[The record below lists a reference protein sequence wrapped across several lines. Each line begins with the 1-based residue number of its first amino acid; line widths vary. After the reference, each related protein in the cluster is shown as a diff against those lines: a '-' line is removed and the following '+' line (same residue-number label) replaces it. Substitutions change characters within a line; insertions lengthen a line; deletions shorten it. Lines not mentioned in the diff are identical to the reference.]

1 MADSANMS
9 FCGLDFG
16 TSNSTLGISD
26 AGGARLLPLEGA
38 ATTLPSAIW
47 FDMIGGAPV
56 FGRSAIESYVD
67 RLDGRL
73 MRSIKSMLGTSLIEE
88 DTWIGRER
96 TGFKQV
102 IAMFLAE
109 MKARAEAVCGHAL
122 EQVVHGRPVHF
133 VDDDPAG
140 DRAAEDTLRGI
151 AREAGF
157 SEVSFE
163 YEPIAAARTYEA
175 GLEREETALIVDIG
189 GGTSDI
195 SIVRLG
201 PARRA
206 LSDRSGDIL
215 SNDGIRL
222 GGTDVDRLFSLAT
235 VMPVLGLGSKM
246 TRPGAVVPS
255 RYFHMLATWSRINAL
270 YAPKV
275 VAEVRDV
282 RRESREP
289 EKIDRLLRVLDGNL
303 GHSLALKVEAAKI
316 DLGRHDPTE
325 IDLRLVEPELAVCAG
340 RAVLDS
346 AIKDAVGR
354 ISALIRRCIRASGI
368 PPDRLDAVFLTGGSA
383 QLPTFRAAAL
393 AEAPAAR
400 VVEGDTFGAVGI
412 GLAIEARRRYGG

>member
-1 MADSANMS
+1 MT

-16 TSNSTLGISD
+16 TSNSTLGIAD
-26 AGGARLLPLEGA
+26 PRGARLVPLEGA
-38 ATTLPSAIW
+38 ATTLPSAMW
-47 FDMIGGAPV
+47 FDMAGGTPL

-96 TGFKQV
+96 IGFKQV
-102 IAMFLAE
+102 IAIFLAE
-109 MKARAEAVCGHAL
+109 MKARAEVACGHAL
-122 EQVVHGRPVHF
+122 EHVVHGRPVHF
-133 VDDDPAG
+133 VDDDAAG

-157 SEVSFE
+157 AEVSFE

-175 GLEREETALIVDIG
+175 GLEREEMALIVDIG
-189 GGTSDI
+189 GGTSDV
-195 SIVRLG
+195 SVVRLG

-206 LSDRSGDIL
+206 LADRSGDIL

-235 VMPVLGLGSKM
+235 VMPVLGLGSRM
-246 TRPGAVVPS
+246 RRPGAVAPS

-289 EKIDRLLRVLDGNL
+289 EKIDRLLRVLEGNL
-303 GHSLALKVEAAKI
+303 GHSLALKIEAAKI
-316 DLGRHDPTE
+316 ALGRRDPTE
-325 IDLRLVEPELAVCAG
+325 IDLRLVELGLAVSAG

-354 ISALIRRCIRASGI
+354 ISALIRRCIQASGMA
-368 PPDRLDAVFLTGGSA
+368 PDRLDAVFLTGGSA
-383 QLPTFRAAAL
+383 QLPAFRAAAL

-400 VVEGDTFGAVGI
+400 VVEGDTFGAVGV

>member
-1 MADSANMS
+1 MT

-16 TSNSTLGISD
+16 TSNSTLGIAD
-26 AGGARLLPLEGA
+26 PRGARLVPLEGA
-38 ATTLPSAIW
+38 ATTLPSAMW
-47 FDMIGGAPV
+47 FDMAGGAPL

-96 TGFKQV
+96 IGFKQV
-102 IAMFLAE
+102 IAIFLAE
-109 MKARAEAVCGHAL
+109 MKARAEAACGHAL
-122 EQVVHGRPVHF
+122 EHVVHGRPVHF
-133 VDDDPAG
+133 VDDDAAG

-175 GLEREETALIVDIG
+175 GLEREEMALIVDIG
-189 GGTSDI
+189 GGTSDV

-206 LSDRSGDIL
+206 LADRSGDIL

-222 GGTDVDRLFSLAT
+222 GGTDVDRLFSLAA
-235 VMPVLGLGSKM
+235 VMPVLGLGSRM
-246 TRPGAVVPS
+246 RRSGAVAPS

-289 EKIDRLLRVLDGNL
+289 EKIDRLLRALEGNL

-316 DLGRHDPTE
+316 ALGRRDPIE
-325 IDLRLVEPELAVCAG
+325 IDLRLVEPALAVSAG

-354 ISALIRRCIRASGI
+354 ISALIRRCIQASGMA
-368 PPDRLDAVFLTGGSA
+368 PDRLDAVFLTGGSA
-383 QLPTFRAAAL
+383 QLPDRKST
-393 AEAPAAR
+393 
-400 VVEGDTFGAVGI
+400 
-412 GLAIEARRRYGG
+412 

>member
-1 MADSANMS
+1 MT

-16 TSNSTLGISD
+16 TSNSTLGIVD

-38 ATTLPSAIW
+38 ATTLPSAMW
-47 FDMIGGAPV
+47 FDMMGGAPL

-96 TGFKQV
+96 IGFRRV
-102 IAMFLAE
+102 IAIFLAE
-109 MKARAEAVCGHAL
+109 MKARAEAVCGRSLEHA
-122 EQVVHGRPVHF
+122 VHGRPVHF
-133 VDDDPAG
+133 VDDDAAG
-140 DRAAEDTLRGI
+140 DRAAQDALQAI

-175 GLEREETALIVDIG
+175 GLHREEVALIVDIG
-189 GGTSDI
+189 GGTSDV

-222 GGTDVDRLFSLAT
+222 GGTDADRLFSLAT

-246 TRPGAVVPS
+246 IRPGAVAPS

-275 VAEVRDV
+275 AAEMRDV
-282 RRESREP
+282 RHESREP
-289 EKIDRLLRVLDGNL
+289 EKIDRLLRVLEGNL

-316 DLGRHDPTE
+316 ALGRRDPTE

-346 AIKDAVGR
+346 AIKDAASR
-354 ISALIRRCIRASGI
+354 ISALIRRCIQASGI
-368 PPDRLDAVFLTGGSA
+368 APDRLDAVFLTGGSA

-400 VVEGDTFGAVGI
+400 VVEGDTFGAVGV

>member
-1 MADSANMS
+1 MS

-26 AGGARLLPLEGA
+26 ARGARLLPLEGA

-47 FDMIGGAPV
+47 FDMIGGAPL

-96 TGFKQV
+96 IGFKQV

-109 MKARAEAVCGHAL
+109 MKARAEAACGHAL

-133 VDDDPAG
+133 VDDDAAG

-189 GGTSDI
+189 GGTSDV

-206 LSDRSGDIL
+206 LPDRSGDIL

-246 TRPGAVVPS
+246 LRPGAVAPS

-289 EKIDRLLRVLDGNL
+289 EKIDRLLRVLEGNL

-316 DLGRHDPTE
+316 ALGGRDPTE

-354 ISALIRRCIRASGI
+354 ISTLIRRCIQASGI
-368 PPDRLDAVFLTGGSA
+368 APDRLDAVFLTGGSA
-383 QLPTFRAAAL
+383 QLPTFRAATL

-400 VVEGDTFGAVGI
+400 VVEGDTFGAVGV
-412 GLAIEARRRYGG
+412 GLAIEARRRYGV